1 MHRDLK
7 LSYIRWCDKLGIST
21 TTVANIEM
29 VPRTLGVNSW
39 KLPITTT
46 STGWTERWTGNIVGW
61 NFHLWGELGEKWL
74 PASSRWEESIDR
86 IFMVVGWG
94 ITIPGG
100 VGGSDWIG
108 GCGRGNGSHSCR
120 TTFLFQE
127 VSSASGIPSE
137 GGWAGL
143 LFLLVSK
150 AKGTLGLVSR
160 EKEKVDNT

>member
-39 KLPITTT
+39 KLPIPTT
-46 STGWTERWTGNIVGW
+46 STGWTKRWTGNIVGW
-61 NFHLWGELGEKWL
+61 NFHLRGELGEKWL

-94 ITIPGG
+94 ITTPGG

-108 GCGRGNGSHSCR
+108 GCGRGNAYLIFVIFFTR
-120 TTFLFQE
+120 AKFLENKIYTEKRQFFALNL
-127 VSSASGIPSE
+127 SKTP
-137 GGWAGL
+137 
-143 LFLLVSK
+143 LF
-150 AKGTLGLVSR
+150 R
-160 EKEKVDNT
+160 EKSVENANFSR